1 MGVKI
6 TKEKIQKAL
15 EETKQGGNSY
25 VPTQF
30 KNKLQN
36 ALSEAKTIN
45 IQDNLDKLNKR
56 TAEAEPIKVSQP
68 AVTQNRMEMLAQRQ
82 NQYVDD
88 LFEQNVPD
96 DGTRNMQSA
105 AMKTRLSQMRLEQ
118 QQKKLE
124 EYQAVS
130 KQMEQRAQDLSYA
143 EQNLQKLYDS
153 YMQNPNDTDY
163 MAYMKAYEAHQKNV
177 AQYNKDLQTVKKEES
192 KYLTEYGKYVSMGE
206 NLQKQINEYKEAED
220 QYYAD
225 KPLLF
230 HGDRSRQKSYLD
242 WLNTALEKAEQN
254 VYKYAQQERDASNRY
269 GEQSAQR
276 RQAEQ
281 LYRDAQNERDRLQS
295 EAAGYKV
302 FYDSQVWQDQYA
314 EYESLSDA
322 ADFEQYKAIGE
333 QYLAS
338 GKAPAAENME
348 DKLIPVNVQLSTGG
362 NYPFVKQ
369 TEMDVYKYILGKNG
383 AVAARE
389 YLDFMEGTLNQRSA
403 ESWATA
409 VKNVKD
415 PITKGA
421 MQGATAFA
429 GGLERFATGAMQLFT
444 DDALNTGSAQ
454 LASQMVR
461 EDIRKDG
468 SVVGGVL
475 YDIIENAANQLP
487 NMAVSAASGGAGLAM
502 MAGSAA
508 GNAKNEAL
516 KKGHSAATATAYG
529 AMVGASEALLGKT
542 LSGMANMG
550 GSLTGHVAKT
560 TIKNID
566 NALLR
571 AAADIGVSALS
582 EGVEEYLQEILE
594 PMYANLVLEETNEFN
609 FISEDAAY
617 AFLLGALSSA
627 GSNVVDVGGK
637 VVSDAAVGKAIKD
650 QMRVDEIVDRALTM
664 NGTEAQ
670 RIAER
675 MKNGTRKETDANVG
689 ALVRQMLDDGYTIE
703 QYAED
708 IGIALMEVKAETEAE
723 PPQKTAEETASVQE
737 TATAKDWVNAANVP
751 TGTEMAGISDEDRAQ
766 AERISKLIGKEVV
779 LYNKPGTKNGVEDG
793 FYDKKT
799 GKLYVNVN
807 GTAPIAQT
815 VAHELTHS
823 TEIAETYER
832 LSKLVLKRIRKEGG
846 NLNELRRNK
855 ANFYAQN
862 GATLKTPAAVDQ
874 EIVAEYVAK
883 RLLTNEKSIA
893 ELVREDRTLGEKIL
907 SWLDRLLSLLGN
919 KSASERAF
927 IRRARRL
934 YAKAL
939 NESRG
944 YYENILEINQEEE
957 ALKSALRKG
966 ELTDEEFEEAMDV
979 LRQERQE
986 LDEGVA
992 RYQYS
997 FGGENA
1003 ATANLQ
1009 ALETAKKMKA
1019 EEVSAQTIFKETGW
1033 FVGAD
1038 GKWRFEIDDS
1048 GMVYFP
1054 GGDATFRAR
1063 HPEYA
1068 EYRALQLRQL
1078 EELGTDTWTAA
1089 DQARLD
1095 ELAEIY
1101 RNEPK
1106 RLSENL
1112 KNGMATLGDIL
1123 QHEDLFAAYPE
1134 LERASVVFKDMDD
1147 GERGSYNPRTNTIT
1161 LDEGL
1166 RKAPESTLLH
1176 EVQHAIQ
1183 KAEGFSGGAN
1193 MQYWENRLRTE
1204 DKQAYYEASKLHRE
1218 IFESLPEELKNR
1230 VREKNRAELGDDWE
1244 TALAIDEELRE
1255 GEYSELYAR
1264 LDDANWE
1271 MRSAHARMTDPD
1283 RDYAGMAYDQYRNT
1297 AGEIEARDAAR
1308 RRNMSA
1314 EQRWEIVPDTGDEN
1328 TVFAKELARSY
1339 DYDLRDVVPATRTE
1353 ALTMEATDS
1362 RNVKRFQ
1369 MEVDA
1374 VLSGTFRSNELVLLG
1389 MPSSTIQMYLKSN
1402 RPLYIPQKSVKKAVL
1417 PKSEGGKH
1425 GLGIV
1430 VMYDLLYQ
1438 LENPMAIT
1446 GNTTAHEEKGDN
1458 SIVVWTDWKTVSGAS
1473 VIVPIKIDAEG
1484 NVGIYNNVNTM
1495 FDAYKEEYVSDL
1507 LRDGNILYTRNNE
1520 SIQSL
1525 LAQRRQ
1531 VPEWQ
1536 GANAFNDSIREQPI
1550 TVNRQFSFSE
1560 PDETA
1565 ETTEAES
1572 EPMTKE
1578 QADEVVSTLP
1588 KKAENYLERAE
1599 RQLVNK
1605 LGTALHVPWHARRDF
1620 LKDIVRQISG
1630 EVLTN
1635 GTVVRETADRLFE
1648 TAWKQGLI
1656 EDREFYDRYKDIK
1669 TYLRTTAVNASEQMR
1684 TDIADFDIWRRNA
1697 FGTLRIVNSGGMEA
1711 DVMYDELRGMA
1722 PELFPFDIQNPSDQI
1737 QRMRDVGKSIQI
1749 SEMQLDQAYGKN
1761 APKYKEMDRA
1771 RFVEEINE
1779 LTSEL
1784 RKVKRYADDKVE
1796 TETDPELKTK
1806 EEVFEAYKNLKEARK
1821 VRDRAGAKN
1830 LLTASDEMIVGR
1842 LLRGEIGL
1850 ENLSEADG
1858 NIKGI
1863 TEVYEAS
1870 KEYDRW
1876 AKKIA
1881 KWNAVRKAEL
1891 RQIADYWLTDSINWK
1906 DKKAGFMY
1914 SRETMERNIHDIV
1927 KDDEKAEGIIDTYFT
1942 PVHKAVA
1949 AATKMKN
1956 EYRDRVKNLNLSRKI
1971 EKGNL
1976 VSEAHAVQ
1984 LYGEATDNIQTMLV
1998 SKGRIK
2004 DRDGKTLQEWQ
2015 DAVANLWKENPNLDQ
2030 KKIKDAV
2037 EEFRKIYDSL
2047 FVAMNETRVRNG
2059 YEPINYRKGYFPH
2072 FQPKQAGLADLFGK
2086 VLGIEMNVT
2095 ALPTTINGMTHKF
2108 RPGIQW
2114 FGNTMER
2121 LGFGTAYD
2129 AVEGFDRYIEGAA
2142 DVIHTTDSIQ
2152 NLRALASQIRYNG
2165 SDPGIREKVDA
2176 VRERTDL
2183 TESEQKAL
2191 IDSYY
2196 EKAKFTLSN
2205 FVVELDEYTNKLA
2218 NKKSRLDREME
2229 QLLSRKFY
2237 NIAKALENRVAAN
2250 MVAINP
2256 GSQMTNFA
2264 PLAQGYGE
2272 LGNNLFSGML
2282 DTMRAVKQEDGF
2294 AERSVFLTNRRGS
2307 DPLVRTWAQETSAT
2321 LSKPMQW
2328 IDDYVSEALVR
2339 GRYQQNIKA
2348 GMSEA
2353 MAMNE
2358 ADAWTAGVMA
2368 DRSKGAVPT
2377 MFLNTNPLIKLFT
2390 QFQLEVNNQYSYM
2403 FKDMPRN
2410 ARTRSVATLAGMIIR
2425 LAIGTWMFNDLYEW
2439 VFGRRP
2445 AVDPLNM
2452 LVDFAGDLVG
2462 FEDPN
2467 FVEVAAGVLSGE
2479 SVNLS
2484 KEQETIKS
2492 AGGNLLTTAAE
2503 NVPFVGGLIG
2513 GGRLPISSAI
2523 PNFTKLANA
2532 ATNSNWSAKK
2542 RLETGLKELAKPFLY
2557 VALPFGG
2564 GQFKKV
2570 VEGVAAAAQGGSY
2583 TVNNEGE
2590 AELQYPVYNRNVAE
2604 TLWNGARAAIFGKNT
2619 LQTGVDWVE
2628 SDFKNLSAKETACY
2642 QGMVNAG
2649 ADQEEAF
2656 VFLNEFKSIQKT
2668 DDVSKQTAQKQFLK
2682 DSDLPGSAKSIV
2694 YYSMFTKETEEGP
2707 DKKRKFMDAMAD
2719 NGSDM
2724 GAITET
2730 MLNVDAADKAR
2741 QKRELIAGA
2750 QLTEE
2755 EKIAMYRCYFETK
2768 QEDGTYSLGADQEAD
2783 LAIYQQNGLSLEDYV
2798 TAKGQKEDLADRFE
2812 KSADRELE
2820 FYKWV
2825 SEQGYS
2831 AKQAEAVRGCFY
2843 SGKNSKY
2850 VELVSAGLPEKT
2862 AYGITK
2868 AVNDLEPLP
2877 GKKQVSDLQKY
2888 EAVLSV
2894 KMTGNQ
2900 QMAAMAEVMTDKQ
2913 YKKLETAY
2921 QYDIA
2926 PTVYVSFLQM
2936 LPEFDENESGSYGNK
2951 EVEKALRSVGTSD
2964 AGSVQWAG
2972 GITMTKQQKAVL
2984 WQILAGKATKGSS
2997 NPFDRKIGKEVWN
3010 LMHGEDDE

>member
-15 EETKQGGNSY
+15 EESKQGGNSY

-45 IQDNLDKLNKR
+45 IQDNLDKLNKK

-68 AVTQNRMEMLAQRQ
+68 AVTQNRLEMLAQRQ

-96 DGTRNMQSA
+96 DETRNMQSA

-206 NLQKQINEYKEAED
+206 NLQKQINEYKAAED
-220 QYYAD
+220 RYYAD

-230 HGDRSRQKSYLD
+230 RGDRSRQKSYLD

-254 VYKYAQQERDASNRY
+254 VYIYAQQERDASNQY
-269 GEQSAQR
+269 GEQSEQR

-295 EAAGYKV
+295 EVAEYKV
-302 FYDSQVWQDQYA
+302 FYDSQVWQDRYA
-314 EYESLSDA
+314 EYESLTNA
-322 ADFEQYKAIGE
+322 EDFEQYKNLGE
-333 QYLAS
+333 QYIET
-338 GKAPAAENME
+338 GKAPAAADMQ
-348 DKLIPVNVQLSTGG
+348 DKLIPVNASLSLGA
-362 NYPFVKQ
+362 NSPFIKQ
-369 TEMDVYKYILGKNG
+369 EEMDIYKYILGKNG

-461 EDIRKDG
+461 EDIREDG

-529 AMVGASEALLGKT
+529 TMVGASEALLGK
-542 LSGMANMG
+542 LIGGMANMG

-566 NALLR
+566 NAFLR
-571 AAADIGVSALS
+571 AAADIGVNALS

-627 GSNVVDVGGK
+627 GSNVVAVGGK

-675 MKNGTRKETDANVG
+675 MKNGTRKETNANVG
-689 ALVRQMLDDGYTIE
+689 ELVRQMMNDGYTIE

-708 IGIALMEVKAETEAE
+708 IGIAPMEVKAETEAE
-723 PPQKTAEETASVQE
+723 PPQKTAAETASVQE

-751 TGTEMAGISDEDRAQ
+751 TGTELAGISDEDRAQ

-846 NLNELRRNK
+846 NLNELRRDK

-883 RLLTNEKSIA
+883 RLLTNEQSIA

-992 RYQYS
+992 KYQYS

-1019 EEVSAQTIFKETGW
+1019 EKVSAQTIFKETGW

-1048 GMVYFP
+1048 SMTYFP
-1054 GGDATFRAR
+1054 GGDAAFRAR

-1112 KNGMATLGDIL
+1112 KNGMATLDDIL

-1134 LERASVVFKDMDD
+1134 LKRASVVFKAMDD
-1147 GERGSYNPRTNTIT
+1147 GERGSYNPGSNTIT
-1161 LDEGL
+1161 LDEAM
-1166 RKAPESTLLH
+1166 RNAPETTLIH

-1183 KAEGFSGGAN
+1183 NVEGFSGGAN
-1193 MQYWENRLRTE
+1193 PFYWATRDTKTGEISNKLREERKNIVDGLTKE
-1204 DKQAYYEASKLHRE
+1204 DKNKYTQYQ
-1218 IFESLPEELKNR
+1218 
-1230 VREKNRAELGDDWE
+1230 
-1244 TALAIDEELRE
+1244 
-1255 GEYSELYAR
+1255 EYSRELDKFVYGERTDTERWEEIDNKSDELYFELYKTDWFQR
-1264 LDDANWE
+1264 LTE
-1271 MRSAHARMTDPD
+1271 ID
-1283 RDYAGMAYDQYRNT
+1283 RQLENKNELYQRAYRHT

-1314 EQRWEIVPDTGDEN
+1314 EQRREIMPDTGDEN

-1389 MPSSTIQMYLKSN
+1389 LPSSTIQMYLKSN

-1550 TVNRQFSFSE
+1550 TVNKQFSFSE
-1560 PDETA
+1560 PKK
-1565 ETTEAES
+1565 ETTEAEP

-1635 GTVVRETADRLFE
+1635 GTVKPETADRLFE

-1684 TDIADFDIWRRNA
+1684 ADIADFDIWRRNA

-1796 TETDPELKTK
+1796 TETAPELKTK

-1881 KWNAVRKAEL
+1881 KWNAARKAEL

-1927 KDDEKAEGIIDTYFT
+1927 KDDDKAEGIIDTYFT
-1942 PVHKAVA
+1942 PVHEAVA

-1971 EKGNL
+1971 EEGNL

-1984 LYGEATDNIQTMLV
+1984 LYGEATDNIQTMLA

-2015 DAVANLWKENPNLDQ
+2015 DAVVNLWKENPNLDQ

-2165 SDPGIREKVDA
+2165 SNPGIREKVDA

-2191 IDSYY
+2191 IDSYC

-2229 QLLSRKFY
+2229 QLLGRKFY
-2237 NIAKALENRVAAN
+2237 NTAKALESRVAAN

-2256 GSQMTNFA
+2256 GSWMTNFA

-2282 DTMRAVKQEDGF
+2282 NTMRAVKQEDGF

-2328 IDDYVSEALVR
+2328 IDNFVSEALVR

-2353 MAMNE
+2353 LAMNE
-2358 ADAWTAGVMA
+2358 ADAWVAGVMA

-2425 LAIGTWMFNDLYEW
+2425 LAIGTWIFNDLYEW

-2445 AVDPLNM
+2445 VVDPLNM
-2452 LVDFAGDLVG
+2452 LVDFTGDLVG

-2467 FVEVAAGVLSGE
+2467 LAEVAADLLSGE
-2479 SVNLS
+2479 GINLS
-2484 KEQETIKS
+2484 KEQETLKS

-2503 NVPFVGGLIG
+2503 NIPFVGGLIG
-2513 GGRLPISSAI
+2513 GGRLPINSAI
-2523 PNFTKLANA
+2523 PDFAKLANA

-2542 RLETGLKELAKPFLY
+2542 RLETGLKEMAKPLLY
-2557 VALPFGG
+2557 LVLPFGG

-2570 VEGVAAAAQGGSY
+2570 VEGVAAVAQGGSY
-2583 TVNNEGE
+2583 AVNNEGE

-2642 QGMVNAG
+2642 QGMVNVG

-2724 GAITET
+2724 SAITET
-2730 MLNVDAADKAR
+2730 MLGADAADKAR

-2750 QLTEE
+2750 PLTEE

-2843 SGKNSKY
+2843 SGKNSRY

-2862 AYGITK
+2862 AYSITK

-2877 GKKQVSDLQKY
+2877 GKKQVLDLQKY

-2972 GITMTKQQKAVL
+2972 GITMTKQQKAAL

-2997 NPFDRKIGKEVWN
+2997 NPFDRKIGKEVWS